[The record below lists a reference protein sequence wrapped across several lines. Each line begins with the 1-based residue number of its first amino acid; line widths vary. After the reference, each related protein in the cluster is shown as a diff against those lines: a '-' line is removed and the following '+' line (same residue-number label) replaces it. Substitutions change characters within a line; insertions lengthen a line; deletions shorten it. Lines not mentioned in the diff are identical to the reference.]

1 MDYSL
6 DFCAC
11 KTPLLPGT
19 TLKVL
24 KNNAIDSGSQSF
36 HTKQLITAIGG
47 PKSKTASA
55 APKGVEIQGTLLLE
69 KKYKKPL

>member
-47 PKSKTASA
+47 PL
-55 APKGVEIQGTLLLE
+55 VEKE
-69 KKYKKPL
+69 